1 MCGIIPMYDIISC
14 DRGYDSGL
22 VKTEEMQRKMKA
34 DKGEKR
40 LLFIENY
47 LEKYSCIFDYGLV

>member
-1 MCGIIPMYDIISC
+1 MCGIIPMYDIIGF
-14 DRGYDSGL
+14 DRGYDSGAL
-22 VKTEEMQRKMKA
+22 KTEEKQRKMKA
-34 DKGEKR
+34 DKSEKW